1 MELSTALYQHD
12 AAVRVIARLTRER
25 DEARDALSKVTVTG
39 GASAESNGDAMQV
52 DRQGL
57 PQDLVEKVE
66 QVKATLSK
74 SRKKRPVPASWATLE
89 QIQEYTATQSSEP
102 TYPGA
107 KFISL
112 NKSGDVAL
120 VGGADGLA
128 GIFSIAEN
136 KLVEPIVVGDGAI
149 TAGVFYEA
157 HPVFATSTGA
167 VKVFDGNK
175 PTAVFTKHAGA
186 CRGLALHPSGDI
198 LASVGVDK
206 SFVIYDLAQSKA
218 VAQIYTEFGKHLP
231 LLITIISTNTYLRLE
246 HCRMA
251 PRRPPPRPRLPRSNL
266 PLPHRHSR
274 LRCLLLR
281 PIHPPNHLPH
291 LLRERH
297 QVRRLHR
304 QLDHCF

>member
-25 DEARDALSKVTVTG
+25 DEARGALSNVTVTG
-39 GASAESNGDAMQV
+39 GPSAESNGDAMQI
-52 DRQGL
+52 DSAGL

-66 QVKATLSK
+66 QVQANLSK
-74 SRKKRPVPASWATLE
+74 SRRKRAVPAGWATVE
-89 QIQEYTATQSSEP
+89 QIQEYTTTQTSEA
-102 TYPGA
+102 TYPGT

-120 VGGADGLA
+120 VGGTDGLA

-136 KLVEPIVVGDGAI
+136 KLVQPIVVGDGAI

-157 HPVFATSTGA
+157 QPVLGTSTGA

-186 CRGLALHPSGDI
+186 CRALALHPTGDI

-206 SFVIYDLAQSKA
+206 SFVIYDLAASKA
-218 VAQIYTEFGKHLP
+218 VAQLYTELGKHHTLS
-231 LLITIISTNTYLRLE
+231 LLAFATNN
-246 HCRMA
+246 
-251 PRRPPPRPRLPRSNL
+251 RS
-266 PLPHRHSR
+266 RS
-274 LRCLLLR
+274 
-281 PIHPPNHLPH
+281 
-291 LLRERH
+291 
-297 QVRRLHR
+297 
-304 QLDHCF
+304 

>member
-1 MELSTALYQHD
+1 MAVDDLVSLKTSHIPRPTPPTLTSIPALLFTFQNEWDSFALEAFKLRKELGQTRMELSTALYQHD

-39 GASAESNGDAMQV
+39 GASAESNGDAMQI
-52 DRQGL
+52 DSQGL

-74 SRKKRPVPASWATLE
+74 SRKKRPVPATWATVE

-149 TAGVFYEA
+149 TSGVFYDA
-157 HPVFATSTGA
+157 QPVFATSTGA

-218 VAQIYTEFGKHLP
+218 VAQIYTEFGKH
-231 LLITIISTNTYLRLE
+231 
-246 HCRMA
+246 
-251 PRRPPPRPRLPRSNL
+251 
-266 PLPHRHSR
+266 
-274 LRCLLLR
+274 
-281 PIHPPNHLPH
+281 H
-291 LLRERH
+291 LLPPI
-297 QVRRLHR
+297 LTY
-304 QLDHCF
+304 